1 MDTSA
6 TGKFQRESRCQ
17 ICICSSADPLF
28 RYAGLKPPLKHL
40 QIPFHLLTVKQY
52 SGFRAECGMLPP
64 LQFFEGAAIFWRIQ
78 LRFWKLFCFKFYI
91 YIHIFN
97 VWFLQ
102 VVGWN
107 MYKAAKDFRNSAEF
121 FKWPYFLVLLQV
133 LLPGWTGKSW
143 SAPMISTDDRHQYR
157 RSAPKWLC
165 SCLFSSLRFFF
176 FLVWK
181 LIPKCSLEK
190 LSLN

>member
-91 YIHIFN
+91 YIYIFLMCDFYRL
-97 VWFLQ
+97 WGEICTRLQ
-102 VVGWN
+102 KTSGIVQ
-107 MYKAAKDFRNSAEF
+107 S
-121 FKWPYFLVLLQV
+121 
-133 LLPGWTGKSW
+133 
-143 SAPMISTDDRHQYR
+143 
-157 RSAPKWLC
+157 
-165 SCLFSSLRFFF
+165 FSSGHILLCFCRFYFQVEPARVDRR
-176 FLVWK
+176 L
-181 LIPKCSLEK
+181 
-190 LSLN
+190 